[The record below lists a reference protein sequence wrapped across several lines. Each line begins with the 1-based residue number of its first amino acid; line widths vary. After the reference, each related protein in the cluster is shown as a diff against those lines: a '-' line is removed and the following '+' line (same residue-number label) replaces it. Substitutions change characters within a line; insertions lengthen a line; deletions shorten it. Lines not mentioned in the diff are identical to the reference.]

1 MALGLAPDLTFA
13 ISVSADSLHVRYNMP
28 SDAAERVQ
36 VWKTRHVGYGSI
48 DIRSDGRIFAVGG
61 WDGK

>member
-1 MALGLAPDLTFA
+1 
-13 ISVSADSLHVRYNMP
+13 MP